1 MSRRS
6 MLLATTIFIAVG
18 SLTAIGPASAHGFG
32 GFGGGAAFAS
42 RPSAVAAMPQAPAR
56 SMNSFNGGRF
66 DRAPSISPTTSE
78 RGRVILDGAR
88 TGQSV
93 APGAKS
99 SINPQPLPPRIEQQ
113 TTGGGTGFQP
123 GSRVMINPQTTASP
137 GSGIQRPFIDA
148 AGIVRPNDSIAR
160 IKDAEELRG
169 KLPKPGA
176 TNNVPNVAGADELVA
191 GQGQSGGIPKVP
203 GVTNPDGPT
212 VNLPGSQFGQHG
224 PREVP
229 GFGDGKGG
237 AGHLNV
243 PGSMDQHGVD
253 DANKKLSELEKADQQ
268 LLNQATKGGVN
279 SLNTSAGL
287 TPGERESDKHGAE
300 TGSGAAAE
308 NFVNTGRPVDPVV
321 NTGKPMKVWTSK
333 GSDGNGGTVVVT
345 NVSSDTLDQTTIV
358 QTTKDGRTTT
368 KVTSYDPKTSAI
380 LWTKTTTT
388 GSDGK
393 NNTPNDD
400 STNSHDI
407 GSLAPGSS
415 LGRMGHGGGTDNNST
430 ESTSNQTSQLAPGA
444 ASGRTGHGDG
454 NDGRGDNNHVG
465 NDGTLAAGSILARKD
480 QGDGGGSDTREG
492 VTTMGGV
499 KVQPGGGNPSQSNL
513 KAAAGN

>member
-1 MSRRS
+1 M
-6 MLLATTIFIAVG
+6 LATTIFVAVS

-42 RPSAVAAMPQAPAR
+42 RSSAVAAMPQAPGR

-66 DRAPSISPTTSE
+66 DRAPSISPSTTVSE
-78 RGRVILDGAR
+78 RARIMQEGAR

-93 APGAKS
+93 APGGKS
-99 SINPQPLPPRIEQQ
+99 SINPQPLPPRVEQQ
-113 TTGGGTGFQP
+113 TTGGGTIFRP
-123 GSRVMINPQTTASP
+123 GSRLTINPQTTASP
-137 GSGIQRPFIDA
+137 RTGIQRPFIDA
-148 AGIVRPNDSIAR
+148 AGIVRPNDSIAA

-169 KLPKPGA
+169 KLPKPGT
-176 TNNVPNVAGADELVA
+176 TNNVPNVAGADVLVV
-191 GQGQSGGIPKVP
+191 GQNQSGGIPKVP
-203 GVTNPDGPT
+203 GVTNPGGPT
-212 VNLPGSQFGQHG
+212 VNLPGSQFNQHG

-229 GFGDGKGG
+229 GFGDGTGG

-243 PGSMDQHGVD
+243 PGSTEQHSAD
-253 DANKKLSELEKADQQ
+253 EATKKLSELEKADQQ
-268 LLNQATKGGVN
+268 LLNQAAKGGVN

-287 TPGERESDKHGAE
+287 APGERESDKYGAE
-300 TGSGAAAE
+300 AGSGAAGQ

-333 GSDGNGGTVVVT
+333 GSDLNGGTVVMT

-358 QTTKDGRTTT
+358 QTSKDGTTTT
-368 KVTSYDPKTSAI
+368 KVTSYDPKTIAI

-400 STNSHDI
+400 SSNSHDI

-415 LGRMGHGGGTDNNST
+415 LGRMGQGGGTDNNGT
-430 ESTSNQTSQLAPGA
+430 ESASSQASQLAPGA

-465 NDGTLAAGSILARKD
+465 NDGTLAAGSALARKD
-480 QGDGGGSDTREG
+480 QGDGGGSDTRESG
-492 VTTMGGV
+492 STMGGV
-499 KVQPGGGNPSQSNL
+499 KVQPGGNPSQSNL
-513 KAAAGN
+513 TAAAAMRN

>member
-32 GFGGGAAFAS
+32 GFGGGAAFVS
-42 RPSAVAAMPQAPAR
+42 RPPLIAAMPQASAR
-56 SMNSFNGGRF
+56 SMSSFNSGRF
-66 DRAPSISPTTSE
+66 DRPASVTPTTAVSE
-78 RGRVILDGAR
+78 RGRVFLDG
-88 TGQSV
+88 GQGV

-99 SINPQPLPPRIEQQ
+99 SINPQPLPPRVEQQ
-113 TTGGGTGFQP
+113 TTGSGTIFQR
-123 GSRVMINPQTTASP
+123 GSRVTINPTASA
-137 GSGIQRPFIDA
+137 GTGIQRPFIDT
-148 AGIVRPNDSIAR
+148 AGIVRPNDSISR
-160 IKDAEELRG
+160 IKDAEEVSGR
-169 KLPKPGA
+169 LPKPGT
-176 TNNVPNVAGADELVA
+176 TNNVPNVAGADGLIV
-191 GQGQSGGIPKVP
+191 GQNQSGGIPKVP
-203 GVTNPDGPT
+203 GVKNPDGPD
-212 VNLPGSQFGQHG
+212 VNLPGSQFNQHG
-224 PREVP
+224 PRQVP
-229 GFGDGKGG
+229 GFGDGTGG

-243 PGSMDQHGVD
+243 PGSVDQHGVD

-300 TGSGAAAE
+300 TGSGAAGE

-368 KVTSYDPKTSAI
+368 KTTSYDPKTSAT

-400 STNSHDI
+400 SSNSHDI
-407 GSLAPGSS
+407 GGLAAGSS
-415 LGRMGHGGGTDNNST
+415 FGRLGQGGGTDNNGT
-430 ESTSNQTSQLAPGA
+430 ESASGQASQLAPGA
-444 ASGRTGHGDG
+444 AFGRTGHGDG

-465 NDGTLAAGSILARKD
+465 NDGTLAAGSILARKEN
-480 QGDGGGSDTREG
+480 GDGGSSDTREG
-492 VTTMGGV
+492 GTSMGGV
-499 KVQPGGGNPSQSNL
+499 KVQPGGGNPSQSNVIAG
-513 KAAAGN
+513 AATAH